1 MLKKYSKGSKLII
14 SFGKV
19 ELLNSVDIVDYF
31 WILDFVQNKRLDL
44 NSFFFFP
51 KNLNTKYRQRV
62 GSGTTRRTGEC
73 KYIVLGTP
81 G

>member
-44 NSFFFFP
+44 NSFFFSP
-51 KNLNTKYRQRV
+51 K
-62 GSGTTRRTGEC
+62 
-73 KYIVLGTP
+73 I
-81 G
+81 